1 MTRERI
7 SLGNRGEQKVYEWL
21 ISKGY
26 TIIGRNIRYR
36 TAEIDLIASHPGGNA
51 ISFIE
56 VRTRQNASLGH
67 PLETISARKQT
78 NIRKAAELFL
88 LQKKITNVAI
98 QFDVASIVWGDDE
111 FIYIDNAF

>member
-1 MTRERI
+1 MTKERI
-7 SLGNRGEQKVYEWL
+7 SLGNQGEQKVSEWL

-26 TIIGRNIRYR
+26 TIIGRNVRYR
-36 TAEIDLIASHPGGNA
+36 TAEIDLIARHPRSNA

-67 PLETISARKQT
+67 PLETISAKKQA

-88 LQKKITNVAI
+88 LQKKISNVAI
-98 QFDVASIVWGDDE
+98 QFDVASIVWARDE